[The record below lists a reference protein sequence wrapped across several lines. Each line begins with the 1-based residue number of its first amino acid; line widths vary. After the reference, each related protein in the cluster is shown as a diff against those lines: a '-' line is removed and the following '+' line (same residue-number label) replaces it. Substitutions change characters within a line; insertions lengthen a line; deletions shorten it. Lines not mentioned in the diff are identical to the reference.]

1 MWNSLG
7 TSIKK
12 YNRQQ
17 KINVGDRG
25 VIKARVQVSR
35 GERTQNKDGSGGDRG
50 GHAGTD
56 ATGPRRGAHG
66 GARNGSQNGNPGAC
80 HQR

>member
-25 VIKARVQVSR
+25 VTKARVQVSR
-35 GERTQNKDGSGGDRG
+35 GERTQNKDGSEG
-50 GHAGTD
+50 
-56 ATGPRRGAHG
+56 
-66 GARNGSQNGNPGAC
+66 
-80 HQR
+80 QR